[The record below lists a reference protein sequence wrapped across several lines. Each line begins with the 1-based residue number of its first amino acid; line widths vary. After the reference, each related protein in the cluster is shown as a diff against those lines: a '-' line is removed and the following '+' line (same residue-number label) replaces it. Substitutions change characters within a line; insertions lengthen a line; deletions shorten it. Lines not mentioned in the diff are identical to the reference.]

1 MPMLSS
7 AGGSVEPLGGIVCA
21 VAGFAALGCLL
32 GRCVTSGVGRLIHS
46 MEAAWGVGP
55 RGSRVPSIAARRGF
69 EIASVGVAILVFVW
83 ESLIGGLDPIA
94 AGDPSWMAT
103 WPRAVAHCVL
113 FAFMSAAFWC
123 DAEYRVIPDAI
134 TVPGAILGLVCVTGR
149 PDLLLPVTCET
160 AREFAAPAL
169 SPDVLG
175 ALGPLR
181 CTAASG
187 WLGPAPSAGGL
198 AATAAAFAAWW
209 LVCTAPAAAR
219 TAIRDP
225 RAWLL
230 PAGLLAATILWLVGG
245 TSPQARLH
253 FRAWEAS
260 LFGAAVSGGVVL
272 LIRAGASRALG
283 REAMGL
289 GDVTLMA
296 MVGAWCGWQHG
307 VLAFFLAAFIGLAQ
321 GVMTFLRHRDNELPY
336 GPSLCLASAGVVLVW
351 RPAWDR
357 VGVHFEEPLLLFA
370 MLAGVIGM
378 TAASLAVWARIRR

>member
-1 MPMLSS
+1 MFSS
-7 AGGSVEPLGGIVCA
+7 AGGSVEAVGGIVCA
-21 VAGFAALGCLL
+21 VALFGLL
-32 GRCVTSGVGRLIHS
+32 GGLLGWCVTSGVGRLVLA

-55 RGSRVPSIAARRGF
+55 RGSRVPSRAGRRGF
-69 EIASVGVAILVFVW
+69 EIAAVAFAIFVFVW
-83 ESLIGGLDPIA
+83 ESLFGGLDPISP
-94 AGDPSWMAT
+94 GDPSWMAT
-103 WPRAVAHCVL
+103 WPRAAAHCVL
-113 FAFMSAAFWC
+113 FAFMAAAFWC
-123 DAEYRVIPDAI
+123 DVEYRVIPDAI
-134 TVPGAILGLVCVTGR
+134 TVPGALLGLVCVTAR
-149 PDLLLPVTCET
+149 PDLLLPVACET
-160 AREFAAPAL
+160 ARGFAAPAV

-181 CTAASG
+181 CTAASA
-187 WLGPAPSAGGL
+187 WLGPAPAAVGL
-198 AATAAAFAAWW
+198 AASAAAFAAWW

-230 PAGLLAATILWLVGG
+230 PAGLLAATILWVVGG
-245 TSPQARLH
+245 TSPQAMIH
-253 FRAWEAS
+253 FRGWEAS
-260 LFGAAVSGGVVL
+260 LFGAVVSGGVVL

-321 GVMTFLRHRDNELPY
+321 GVLTFLRHRDNELPY
-336 GPSLCLASAGVVLVW
+336 GPSLCLASAAVVLAW
-351 RPAWDR
+351 RPAWER
-357 VGVHFEEPLLLFA
+357 VGVHFEEPLLLFG

-378 TAASLAVWARIRR
+378 TAASLALWARIRR